1 VNGSGN
7 GCGFKEHEIVRVQGR
22 DFPIIGGRLRIVHE
36 ANEKLSIGT
45 ELVDYVIDGHAV
57 VRASVESAK
66 GRFTA
71 TGTATAAR
79 DPKLSDSLIE
89 LAETRA
95 VARALRFAGIGVE
108 CCGFEELGAGEVLEG
123 TAPRQLQDN
132 HHDNGRAQNGQ
143 HRGNG
148 NGGNGNGHHTPA
160 TTAQRRAIVSLA
172 HKLGIELDDAVA
184 KVFTGIG
191 FDDLS
196 LGEASTLIDKLKSK
210 AGNGGGHGQTVNDR
224 RAA

>member
-1 VNGSGN
+1 VTNGN
-7 GCGFKEHEIVRVQGR
+7 GCGFRDGEIVRVQGR
-22 DFPIIGGRLRIVHE
+22 DFPIIGGRLRIAHE
-36 ANEKLSIGT
+36 ANEKVSIGT
-45 ELVDYVIDGHAV
+45 ELVDYVIDQHAV
-57 VRASVESAK
+57 VRASVEIAR

-71 TGTATAAR
+71 TGTSSAAR
-79 DPKLSDSLIE
+79 DPKLADALIE

-95 VARALRFAGIGVE
+95 VARALRYAGIGVE
-108 CCGFEELGAGEVLEG
+108 CCGFEELGAGPVLEG
-123 TAPRQLQDN
+123 STPRQIADN
-132 HHDNGRAQNGQ
+132 NHDKDRSQIGR

-148 NGGNGNGHHTPA
+148 NGGNGHHTPA